1 MGKRQEENA
10 VVSQCKVRD
19 VGMSEAVLV
28 MAVSHQEQQVEPNRQ
43 GRGLP
48 SGRNTSW
55 EEPWPQT
62 LHSHPEGAEK
72 GEQEDRAEWTWL
84 RK

>member
-1 MGKRQEENA
+1 MNA
-10 VVSQCKVRD
+10 VVSQCKIRA

-28 MAVSHQEQQVEPNRQ
+28 MAVSHQQQQVESNRQ

-48 SGRNTSW
+48 TGRNTSQ
-55 EEPWPQT
+55 EEPGPQT

-72 GEQEDRAEWTWL
+72 HGQKDRAEWTWL
-84 RK
+84 RR